1 MPTGWTATTT
11 ISTATASATT
21 LTRVEL
27 ESCTVE
33 YPTNYTYTMYTDYNE
48 DTLYIEKK
56 CNGECGRLCK
66 ECMKD
71 PRSALSF

>member
-11 ISTATASATT
+11 M
-21 LTRVEL
+21 TRVEL
-27 ESCTVE
+27 ESCIVE
-33 YPTNYTYTMYTDYNE
+33 YPANYTYTMYMDYND

-56 CNGECGRLCK
+56 CNGSCGRMCK